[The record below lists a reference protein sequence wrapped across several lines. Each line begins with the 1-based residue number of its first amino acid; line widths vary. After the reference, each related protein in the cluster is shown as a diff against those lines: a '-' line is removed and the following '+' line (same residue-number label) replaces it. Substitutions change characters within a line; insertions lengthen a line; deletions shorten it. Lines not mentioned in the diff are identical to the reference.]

1 MLIGV
6 LASPT
11 DKRVGIIPESVQKF
25 TQKGFSVVVESG
37 AGVKAFYPDS
47 SYEEMGAS
55 LQSREQVLQQS
66 DILVSIEAPSLAEL
80 SSLGEQKI
88 VLSLFNPRVETELV
102 DSIKSL
108 PIRAFSMDSIPR
120 TTIAQSMD
128 VLSSM
133 ASLAGY
139 KAVLI
144 AANHLPGY
152 FPMLMT
158 AAGTIPPAQVLVLGA
173 GVAGLQAIATARR
186 LGARV
191 SAFDV
196 RSAVKEEVQSLGAKF
211 IEVEGAQEDA
221 AAGGYAVTQTEEYKK
236 RQQALIH
243 EQALKSDVIIT
254 TAQIPGRTAPVLI
267 FKDTVEGMKPGSVIV
282 DMAAI
287 SGGNCELTQND
298 KIVQH
303 KGVTLIGNSNLPGE
317 MPNHASKLFSNNC
330 VNFLTYIFPEGKD
343 ELNLENEIVKGTLI
357 N

>member
-11 DKRVGIIPESVQKF
+11 DKRVGIIPESVKKLSQ
-25 TQKGFSVVVESG
+25 QGFSVVVESG
-37 AGVKAFYPDS
+37 AGEKAYFPNAF
-47 SYEEMGAS
+47 YEEMGAS
-55 LQSREQVLQQS
+55 LNSREEVLKQS
-66 DILVSIEAPSLAEL
+66 DILVSVEAPEL
-80 SSLGEQKI
+80 TELTALGDKKI
-88 VLSLFNPRVETELV
+88 VVSLFNPLVETEFV
-102 DSIKSL
+102 SQIQSL
-108 PIRAFSMDSIPR
+108 PIHAFSLDRIPR

-139 KAVLI
+139 KAVLV

-158 AAGTIPPAQVLVLGA
+158 AAGTIPPAQVLILGA

-221 AAGGYAVTQTEEYKK
+221 DAGGYAVTQSEAYKK

-243 EQALKSDVIIT
+243 DQAVKSDVVIT
-254 TAQIPGRTAPVLI
+254 TAQIPGRTAPILI
-267 FKDTVEGMKPGSVIV
+267 FKDTVDSMKPGSVIV
-282 DMAAI
+282 DLAAI

-298 KIVQH
+298 KIIQH

-317 MPNHASKLFSNNC
+317 MSNHASKLFSNNC
-330 VNFLTYIFPEGKD
+330 VNFLSYIFPEGKG
-343 ELNLENEIVKGTLI
+343 ELDLENEIVKGTLI
-357 N
+357 S

>member
-37 AGVKAFYPDS
+37 AGDKAFFPDS
-47 SYEEMGAS
+47 AYEKMGAS

-66 DILVSIEAPSLAEL
+66 DILVSIEAPSLSEL

-158 AAGTIPPAQVLVLGA
+158 AAGTIPPCTGI
-173 GVAGLQAIATARR
+173 GVG
-186 LGARV
+186 
-191 SAFDV
+191 S
-196 RSAVKEEVQSLGAKF
+196 RSC
-211 IEVEGAQEDA
+211 
-221 AAGGYAVTQTEEYKK
+221 
-236 RQQALIH
+236 
-243 EQALKSDVIIT
+243 
-254 TAQIPGRTAPVLI
+254 RTAGYCHRA
-267 FKDTVEGMKPGSVIV
+267 EAGSK
-282 DMAAI
+282 
-287 SGGNCELTQND
+287 SFG
-298 KIVQH
+298 
-303 KGVTLIGNSNLPGE
+303 
-317 MPNHASKLFSNNC
+317 F
-330 VNFLTYIFPEGKD
+330 
-343 ELNLENEIVKGTLI
+343 
-357 N
+357 